1 MSQLLSHTPIWVFI
15 IFFTLL
21 ILGVIQTKDRI
32 VKVNTVFIL
41 PSAMIL
47 FSIFGIYSV
56 FGFTIFPL
64 LLWLV
69 GGLLAFA
76 IGLKLALPKL
86 VGFSKEDNKLLIPG
100 SKVPLILMM
109 AIFFT
114 KYFVG
119 FSLARNLPLTNEFI
133 FVVIISLTY
142 GIFSGV
148 FLSRSLVMFNARKI
162 Q

>member
-1 MSQLLSHTPIWVFI
+1 MLQLISHTPIWVFI

-21 ILGVIQTKDRI
+21 VLGFIQTKDRV
-32 VKVNTVFIL
+32 VKVKTVFIL
-41 PSAMIL
+41 PSAMIA
-47 FSIFGIYSV
+47 FSFFGVYSV
-56 FGFTIFPL
+56 FGFAILPL

-69 GGLLAFA
+69 GGLLALA

-119 FSLARNLPLTNEFI
+119 FSLARNLTFTNDFI
-133 FVVIISLTY
+133 FLVIISLIY
-142 GIFSGV
+142 GIFSGI
-148 FLSRSLVMFNARKI
+148 FLSRSLVMFKASK